1 MAVTRVE
8 SVDQFNEIIQN
19 NPNVLMEFFATWCPH
34 CQAFQPVL
42 EAASTQL
49 ESEGVFVAQTEIDQ
63 FSNLANDFN
72 VESIPTII
80 FFKNGQEVLRS
91 TGERDEQAVFAFV
104 NQGLQA

>member
-8 SVDQFNEIIQN
+8 SVEQFSQIIDD

-42 EAASTQL
+42 EAASTKLAQ
-49 ESEGVFVAQTEIDQ
+49 EGVVVAQTEIDQ

-80 FFKNGQEVLRS
+80 FFKNGQQVERS
-91 TGERDEQAVFAFV
+91 TGERDEQAVFDFV
-104 NQGLQA
+104 NQGLNA